1 MPSTFC
7 CGIIIT
13 NIKILC
19 KIFNGESGAHG
30 MNINDISVWEK
41 LQKLLTWEQIGQIN
55 GKRILD
61 FGSGNGITAS
71 YYGAKNQVTAIEP
84 DKETIKDR
92 CTENTYEQ
100 ICGGLDKLKAL
111 EDETFDVILCHNVL
125 EYASKERTEIINEFA
140 RVIKKGGTLSI
151 LKHNKPGRIMQMV
164 VLLNNFSH
172 ALELLDGKSGKAE
185 KYGSIDYYEDED
197 IVKCCEKFSISKIYG
212 MRTFWDLQ
220 QNQDIQ
226 KNDDWQQDML
236 KAERRVSEIEEFK
249 NIAFFHHILLL
260 RNK

>member
-1 MPSTFC
+1 
-7 CGIIIT
+7 
-13 NIKILC
+13 
-19 KIFNGESGAHG
+19 

-41 LQKLLTWEQIGQIN
+41 LQKLLTWEQIGEFK
-55 GKRILD
+55 GKKVLD

-71 YYGAKNQVTAIEP
+71 HYGAENQVTAIEP
-84 DKETIKDR
+84 DAETVKNR
-92 CTENTYEQ
+92 CTENIYEQ
-100 ICGGLDKLKAL
+100 ICGSLDELKTF

-125 EYASKERTEIINEFA
+125 EYASEERRAIINEFA

-172 ALELLDGKSGKAE
+172 ALELLDGKSSKAE
-185 KYGSIDYYEDED
+185 KYGSIDYYDDED
-197 IVKCCEKFSISKIYG
+197 IIKYCKKFSINKIYG

-226 KNDDWQQDML
+226 KNDEWQRDML
-236 KAERRVSEIEEFK
+236 EAERRVSEIEEFK
-249 NIAFFHHILLL
+249 NIAFFHHILLS
-260 RNK
+260 RDK